1 MTTSTVSRKP
11 GRWLESR
18 TLRETI
24 GRVITYILLC
34 SWGGLL
40 IIPLFWMVST
50 SLKVRGAEFLYPP
63 QWIPKPFEW
72 SNYPVA
78 LTLADFHI
86 FFKNTMIIVLV
97 RLVGVLITASMAGY
111 SFARLRYPARD
122 KLFALVL
129 STMMLP
135 SIVTLVPQYLMF
147 NAIGWIDSLRPLTV
161 PFLFGGGAFNIFLLR
176 QFFLTIPVELEDAAK
191 IDGAGFLRIY
201 GQIMLP
207 LAKPAL
213 GAVGIFTFVGAWNE
227 FTAPLIYLQSEE
239 VKTLALGLYAFRGA
253 YMTRWNL
260 LMAASTTM
268 VIPVLIVFFSAQRVF
283 IQGIA
288 ITGFGGR

>member
-1 MTTSTVSRKP
+1 MTTSAVSRKP

-18 TLRETI
+18 TAQEMI
-24 GRVITYILLC
+24 ARVITYILLI

-40 IIPLFWMVST
+40 VLPLFWMITT
-50 SLKVRGAEFLYPP
+50 SLKIQGAEFLFPP

-78 LTLADFHI
+78 LTAVDFHI
-86 FFKNTMIIVLV
+86 YFKNTMIVVMV

-111 SFARLRYPARD
+111 SFARLRYPSRD
-122 KLFALVL
+122 RLFTLVL

-135 SIVTLVPQYLMF
+135 TIVTLVPQYLMF
-147 NAIGWIDSLRPLTV
+147 NKLGWVDTLRPLTV
-161 PFLFGGGAFNIFLLR
+161 PYLFGGGAFNIFLLR
-176 QFFLTIPVELEDAAK
+176 QFFSTIPVELEDAAK

-201 GQIMLP
+201 WQIMLP

-213 GAVGIFTFVGAWNE
+213 GAVGIFTFVFAWNQ

-239 VKTLALGLYAFRGA
+239 VKTLAIGLYSFRGLYA
-253 YMTRWNL
+253 TRWNL
-260 LMAASTTM
+260 LMAAATTM

-283 IQGIA
+283 IRGIA